1 MSSSKT
7 ARVDQPAFT
16 KPPFLTPGDITPEV
30 LRNWEIGC
38 RQYFKHK
45 SIPAE
50 EQVGKVAWGMQ
61 EPTVQEWYIVD
72 QERLDKL
79 TFDAYMAEVRAY
91 WLPTD
96 WADTTRQKMLSS
108 FQGNKTFNDW
118 AIEIQGQNA
127 LLRGTPSHMTELAL
141 RHHLEAHMQPD
152 LRIEYRSENIAA
164 IEKFRPWTEKIR
176 LLDEKRLRIIANQK
190 EAVETAMRAERA
202 RNGGDKKLTSSSQ
215 YNSKAG
221 RTTNGKTG
229 AFVRVPP
236 LTEDERTLLRENDG
250 CFKCREPFAKHTT
263 SNCTNGFPDG
273 ATYKTVTA
281 ATIAAKKAKKSGNTV
296 AAVEVANTVAVVMP
310 SAALGNGSDSEECVA
325 PLTTPLLM
333 WDCLIDSPNVSSP
346 SRVSALIDDGS
357 AAVLIDEALALKL
370 GLRRRKLQTPIPF
383 NVALSGESK
392 DSFLLSE
399 YVKLACISIDS
410 RFTSRSVRAVVAPN
424 LCTPLLL
431 GGPFLHHNKIVI
443 DHELRTCIAKD
454 INYDLLNPLADL
466 PKKSIVPSPPKMA
479 EYRDHV
485 VRELKHILPE
495 YKVLVDDS
503 CEPITGIDIIAAV
516 RQRIEVLASVE
527 QLKERDTAIK
537 KEFVDR
543 FPADIP
549 HNDSLPSDVLFRVKL
564 KDANKVIQQRGYDC
578 PRKYR
583 DAWK

>member
-1 MSSSKT
+1 MTRSRSRRPDHIEPVVEPTLPTITEPIQPTEITTGRLNTHRRQNTSDSDSDSYPYHAYTPRTMSSSKT

-215 YNSKAG
+215 YNSNAG

-370 GLRRRKLQTPIPF
+370 GLRRRKLQTPDR
-383 NVALSGESK
+383 K
-392 DSFLLSE
+392 
-399 YVKLACISIDS
+399 
-410 RFTSRSVRAVVAPN
+410 SVV
-424 LCTPLLL
+424 
-431 GGPFLHHNKIVI
+431 
-443 DHELRTCIAKD
+443 
-454 INYDLLNPLADL
+454 
-466 PKKSIVPSPPKMA
+466 
-479 EYRDHV
+479 
-485 VRELKHILPE
+485 
-495 YKVLVDDS
+495 
-503 CEPITGIDIIAAV
+503 
-516 RQRIEVLASVE
+516 
-527 QLKERDTAIK
+527 
-537 KEFVDR
+537 
-543 FPADIP
+543 
-549 HNDSLPSDVLFRVKL
+549 
-564 KDANKVIQQRGYDC
+564 
-578 PRKYR
+578 
-583 DAWK
+583 